1 MKFSITGT
9 AANGMP
15 VSRLMEFADEEAVR
29 EYARQ
34 QQITLSKV
42 RPLANQHSHNVP
54 PETYAPSS
62 PKVTEYY
69 KLRSRSGSCFL
80 WGWLFVIVG
89 IASLVFPIPLIC
101 LFIPLGLFLIMLGV
115 IYSVGASVVN
125 SQKEA

>member
-1 MKFSITGT
+1 
-9 AANGMP
+9 
-15 VSRLMEFADEEAVR
+15 MEFADEEAVR

-34 QQITLSKV
+34 QQITLIKV
-42 RPLANQHSHNVP
+42 RPLADQLSHNVP
-54 PETYAPSS
+54 PENYAPSS

-69 KLRSRSGSCFL
+69 KLLSRSRNCFL

-89 IASLVFPIPLIC
+89 IASLVLPIPLVC
-101 LFIPLGLFLIMLGV
+101 LFIPLGLFLILLGV